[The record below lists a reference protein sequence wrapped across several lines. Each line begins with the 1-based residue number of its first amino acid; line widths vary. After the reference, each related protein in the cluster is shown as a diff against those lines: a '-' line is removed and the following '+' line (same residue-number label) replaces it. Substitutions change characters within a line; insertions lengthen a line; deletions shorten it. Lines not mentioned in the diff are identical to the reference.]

1 MDEQDHVEINLDPI
15 ATKAEEPE
23 IQVVKA
29 EENPE
34 PPKKKLRNEVSP
46 EDGIQELRAKL
57 DQERQARVDAERRA
71 QEAANRE
78 FQAKNE
84 VQDTNLHLVTNAID
98 TVRRENDMLT
108 SSYAE
113 AMGSGDYDRASKIQR
128 AMATNEARLL
138 QLENG
143 KAAMESQPKQA
154 PPKPQYAD
162 HVEALAS
169 QVTPASAS
177 WLRQHR
183 DHLGTQK
190 SIDRMFRAHA
200 DAIDDGII
208 PDTRDYFEFIETRMG
223 INRSEPREE
232 SYDAMN
238 EAAKPTQRRQ
248 APPSAP
254 VTRSGTAPGT
264 RPNVVRLSAQE
275 REMAEMMQ
283 MTETEYARNK
293 LALQKE
299 GKLN

>member
-29 EENPE
+29 EETPE

-169 QVTPASAS
+169 QVTPASAN
-177 WLRQHR
+177 WLRQLATTLER
-183 DHLGTQK
+183 K
-190 SIDRMFRAHA
+190 SPSTACSGRMPMPLMTELSPIR
-200 DAIDDGII
+200 GII
-208 PDTRDYFEFIETRMG
+208 SNSSKRAWASTGPSRAKK
-223 INRSEPREE
+223 
-232 SYDAMN
+232 AMT
-238 EAAKPTQRRQ
+238 P
-248 APPSAP
+248 
-254 VTRSGTAPGT
+254 
-264 RPNVVRLSAQE
+264 
-275 REMAEMMQ
+275 
-283 MTETEYARNK
+283 
-293 LALQKE
+293 
-299 GKLN
+299 